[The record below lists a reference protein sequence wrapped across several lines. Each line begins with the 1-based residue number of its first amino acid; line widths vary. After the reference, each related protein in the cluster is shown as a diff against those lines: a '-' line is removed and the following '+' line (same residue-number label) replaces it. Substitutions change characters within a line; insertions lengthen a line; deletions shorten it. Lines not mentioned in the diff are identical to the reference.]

1 MESRLILNEWHSSR
15 LSLLG
20 ATVAGMRKHVQ
31 PLKLL
36 SVNYRFRSFSW
47 AYQFAHSDYLPPCD
61 PSLSCLCLGLRRIRM
76 LNVQFFVSKLLISPL
91 AHQANANKNSSEIL
105 FHVFCR
111 NNYYKQI
118 RNASAGLG
126 RRENLIT
133 VGKNVIE

>member
-1 MESRLILNEWHSSR
+1 
-15 LSLLG
+15 
-20 ATVAGMRKHVQ
+20 
-31 PLKLL
+31 
-36 SVNYRFRSFSW
+36 
-47 AYQFAHSDYLPPCD
+47 
-61 PSLSCLCLGLRRIRM
+61 M

-133 VGKNVIE
+133 VGENVIE